1 MVSFQDYAT
10 FYKLARNRI
19 KSNSEYIKFERFQS
33 HLIIKYLKNKGINFR
48 GKKVL
53 DIGSGRGG
61 YSLSL
66 VEQGA
71 HLTSLDITT
80 KYFQNIKGARFV
92 LGDAVNM
99 PFKDKSFDFIFC
111 SSLIEHIKNPDSL
124 IKEVKRVLTDGGICY
139 LSFPPFWSPVGA
151 HQFKPFHYLGEKT
164 AIKLSR
170 KYYHVKSYRYDDEY
184 GKLYKRTIRQ
194 VKQLIK
200 NNKLK
205 IKAIS
210 TRMSPINFAK
220 FPILNEFLTWN
231 VEFLI
236 QR

>member
-1 MVSFQDYAT
+1 
-10 FYKLARNRI
+10 
-19 KSNSEYIKFERFQS
+19 
-33 HLIIKYLKNKGINFR
+33 
-48 GKKVL
+48 L
-53 DIGSGRGG
+53 DLGCGRGG
-61 YSLSL
+61 YSQKLFG
-66 VEQGA
+66 EGA
-71 HLTSLDITT
+71 HLTSLDIT
-80 KYFQNIKGARFV
+80 KEHFQNIKGATFV
-92 LGDAVNM
+92 SGDAVKM
-99 PFKDKSFDFIFC
+99 PFKDKSFDFVFC

-124 IKEVKRVLTDGGICY
+124 IKEIKRVLTDRGMCY

-170 KYYHVKSYRYDDEY
+170 KYYHVRSYRYDDVY

-200 NNKLK
+200 NNKFK

-220 FPILNEFLTWN
+220 IPILNEFLTWN

-236 QR
+236 EK